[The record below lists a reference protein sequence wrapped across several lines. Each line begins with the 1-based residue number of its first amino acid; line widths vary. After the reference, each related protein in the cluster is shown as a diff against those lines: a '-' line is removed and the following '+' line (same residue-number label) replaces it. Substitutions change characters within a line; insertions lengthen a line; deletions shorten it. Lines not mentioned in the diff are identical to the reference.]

1 MLGSPEETRKLRFKY
16 LYEVYKLAME
26 KAEHTSGFDRFRYA
40 VDEYEVGNRLNLNR
54 NRVDN
59 IVEYLYREGLVK
71 THSMDESRAFIGYS
85 EINKIEPTHLLLIT
99 FMLTTVSGSYLHD
112 LLEQGYRSGIFGT
125 PRLDIL
131 LLR

>member
-40 VDEYEVGNRLNLNR
+40 VDKYEVGNRLNLNR

-59 IVEYLYREGLVK
+59 ILEYHYREGLVK
-71 THSMDESRAFIGYS
+71 THSVGESRAFIGYS
-85 EINKIEPTHLLLIT
+85 EINTIEPTHLLLIT
-99 FMLTTVSGSYLHD
+99 LMLTTVSGSYLHY
-112 LLEQGYRSGIFGT
+112 LQEQGYQSVHLERH
-125 PRLDIL
+125 D
-131 LLR
+131 

>member
-1 MLGSPEETRKLRFKY
+1 MVGSPEETRKLRFKY

-40 VDEYEVGNRLNLNR
+40 VDKYEVGNRLNLNR

-59 IVEYLYREGLVK
+59 ILEYHYREGLVK
-71 THSMDESRAFIGYS
+71 THSMGESRAFIGSS

-99 FMLTTVSGSYLHD
+99 LMLTTVSGSYLHD
-112 LLEQGYRSGIFGT
+112 LQEQGYQSVHLERH
-125 PRLDIL
+125 D
-131 LLR
+131 